1 MRNNLIR
8 KKRQKSG
15 FSQTRLACMVGLA
28 QSKLSDIELGKV
40 ECWPKARRLIAEAL
54 GCSEEEVFPNRNE
67 GRGRS

>member
-1 MRNNLIR
+1 MRSNLIR
-8 KKRQKSG
+8 KRRQKSG

-54 GCSEEEVFPNRNE
+54 GCSEEEVFPNQNE
-67 GRGRS
+67 GGGRR

>member
-1 MRNNLIR
+1 MRSNLIR

-15 FSQTRLACMVGLA
+15 FSQTRLACMVGLG

-54 GCSEEEVFPNRNE
+54 GCSEEEVFPNQNE
-67 GRGRS
+67 GGGRR

>member
-1 MRNNLIR
+1 MRSNLIR

-54 GCSEEEVFPNRNE
+54 GCPEEEVFPNQNE
-67 GRGRS
+67 GGGRR

>member
-1 MRNNLIR
+1 MRSNLIR

-54 GCSEEEVFPNRNE
+54 RSSEEEVFPNQNE
-67 GRGRS
+67 GGGRR

>member
-1 MRNNLIR
+1 MRSNLIR

-54 GCSEEEVFPNRNE
+54 RCSEEDVFPKRDVDG
-67 GRGRS
+67 GRR

>member
-40 ECWPKARRLIAEAL
+40 ECWPKARRFIAEAL
-54 GCSEEEVFPNRNE
+54 RCLEEDVFPRRNVGG
-67 GRGRS
+67 GRR

>member
-1 MRNNLIR
+1 MRSNLIR

-54 GCSEEEVFPNRNE
+54 RCSEEDVFPRRDVDG
-67 GRGRS
+67 GRR